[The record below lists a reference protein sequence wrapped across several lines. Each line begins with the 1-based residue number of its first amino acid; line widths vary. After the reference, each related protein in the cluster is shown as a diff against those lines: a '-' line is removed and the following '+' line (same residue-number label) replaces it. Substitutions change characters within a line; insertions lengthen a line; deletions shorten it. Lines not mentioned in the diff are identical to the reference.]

1 MPEVLLLVAFI
12 AILMG
17 LYALGVPAAYSLGM
31 TVIAI
36 MFLPIGPAL
45 NLVVI
50 TQRFWAGMTSW
61 VLLAI
66 PFFLM
71 AGRVMN
77 LTGITDDMFNFATEL
92 VGPLPG
98 GLAQVNV
105 VVSLIFSGMSGS
117 AVADAAGIG
126 SVEYEAMTSNG
137 YEGDDAV
144 GITGASSI
152 IGPIIP
158 PSIPIVIYAVL
169 AQRSIGTMFVA
180 GIVPGLL
187 MALAMAATA
196 FYLAKRDGWPKG
208 DGYDLSGLF
217 EPFVRAVPGLI
228 APVIIVGGIL
238 SGYFTATEAAL
249 VAVVYAVG
257 LGIVYYRSIGLTD
270 LYEVSKN
277 TFEDTVSI
285 VVIFGFANLYAYWL
299 TLAGIPGMIGDAL
312 VAVSASPLV
321 TMLLLALVLLV
332 LGTFMEGT
340 AVLLIMV
347 PMLVPLY
354 PELGI
359 DPIQFGI
366 VMVVTLMYGL
376 ITPPFGLI
384 LFVLE
389 RVTEESLDDVM
400 RSMLPYYL
408 PLAFVILLIILFPQ
422 LSLAVPR
429 AFGLL

>member
-1 MPEVLLLVAFI
+1 MSEVVLAAFI
-12 AILMG
+12 GILML
-17 LYALGVPAAYSLGM
+17 LYGIGVPAAYSLGL
-31 TVIAI
+31 TVVAI
-36 MFLPIGPAL
+36 MMLPIGPEL
-45 NLVVI
+45 NYIVI
-50 TQRFWAGMTSW
+50 TQRFWAGMNSW
-61 VLLAI
+61 VLLAV

-71 AGRVMN
+71 AGRIMN
-77 LTGITDDMFNFATEL
+77 ITGITDDMFNFATEL
-92 VGPLPG
+92 VGPVRG

-137 YEGDDAV
+137 YAGDDAV

-158 PSIPIVIYAVL
+158 PSIPIVVYAVL
-169 AQRSIGTMFVA
+169 AQESIGTLFIA
-180 GIVPGLL
+180 GVVPGVL
-187 MALAMAATA
+187 MALAMAATVY
-196 FYLAKRDGWPKG
+196 YLARTGDWPQEG
-208 DGYDLSGLF
+208 SYDLSALL
-217 EPFVRAVPGLI
+217 ESFVKAVPGLI
-228 APVIIVGGIL
+228 TPLIIVGGIL
-238 SGYFTATEAAL
+238 AGIFTATEAAL
-249 VAVVYAVG
+249 VAVVYAIF
-257 LGIVYYRSIGLTD
+257 LGFVYYRSITLSD
-270 LYEVSKN
+270 LFEVSKD
-277 TFEDTVSI
+277 TFEDTASI

-299 TLAGIPGMIGDAL
+299 TLAGIPDLIGGIITGIGAG
-312 VAVSASPLV
+312 PTV

-359 DPIQFGI
+359 DPIHFGI

-389 RVTEESLDDVM
+389 RVTDESLDEVM

-408 PLAFVILLIILFPQ
+408 PLAFVLLLLILLPE
-422 LSLAVPR
+422 LALALPR

>member
-1 MPEVLLLVAFI
+1 MSEILLAAFI
-12 AILMG
+12 GILFL
-17 LYALGVPAAYSLGM
+17 LYGIGVPAAYSLAM
-31 TVIAI
+31 TVLLI
-36 MFLPIGPAL
+36 MFLPIGPEL
-45 NLVVI
+45 NFIVV
-50 TQRFWAGMTSW
+50 TQRFWAGMNSW
-61 VLLAI
+61 VLLAV

-71 AGRVMN
+71 TGRIMN
-77 LTGITDDMFNFATEL
+77 VTGITDDMFNFATEL
-92 VGPLPG
+92 VGPVQG

-137 YEGDDAV
+137 YDGEDAV

-158 PSIPIVIYAVL
+158 PSIPIVVYAVL
-169 AQRSIGTMFVA
+169 AQESIGTLFIA
-180 GIVPGLL
+180 GVVPGVL
-187 MALAMAATA
+187 MSVAMAATVY
-196 FYLAKRDGWPKG
+196 YLARSGNWPQEG
-208 DGYDLSGLF
+208 SYDFSSLF
-217 EPFVRAVPGLI
+217 ESFLKAVPGLI
-228 APVIIVGGIL
+228 TPLIIVGGIL
-238 SGYFTATEAAL
+238 LGVFTATEAAL
-249 VAVVYAVG
+249 VAVVYAIL
-257 LGIVYYRSIGLTD
+257 LGFFYYRSITLQD
-270 LYEVSKN
+270 LYEVSKE
-277 TFEDTVSI
+277 TFEDTASI

-299 TLAGIPGMIGDAL
+299 TLAGIPDLIGGIVTGL
-312 VAVSASPLV
+312 GASTV
-321 TMLLLALVLLV
+321 ITMLLLALVLLV
-332 LGTFMEGT
+332 LGTFMEGM

-359 DPIQFGI
+359 DPIHFGV

-389 RVTEESLDDVM
+389 RVTNESLDQVM

-408 PLAFVILLIILFPQ
+408 PLLFVLLLIILFPE
-422 LSLAVPR
+422 LSLALPK

>member
-1 MPEVLLLVAFI
+1 MSEVLLLAAFI
-12 AILMG
+12 GLLMG
-17 LYALGVPAAYSLGM
+17 LYAIGVPAAYSLGL
-31 TVIAI
+31 TVLLI
-36 MFLPIGPAL
+36 MLLPIGPPL

-50 TQRFWAGMTSW
+50 TQRFWAGMNSW
-61 VLLAI
+61 VLLAV

-71 AGRVMN
+71 AGRIMN
-77 LTGITDDMFNFATEL
+77 TTGITDDMFEFATEL
-92 VGPLPG
+92 VGPLRG

-126 SVEYEAMTSNG
+126 SVEYEAMTSKG
-137 YEGDDAV
+137 YDGGSAV
-144 GITGASSI
+144 GITGASAI

-169 AQRSIGTMFVA
+169 AQESIGTLFIA
-180 GIVPGLL
+180 GVVPGLL
-187 MALAMAATA
+187 MALAMSATV
-196 FYLAKRDGWPKG
+196 FYMAKKQGWPKG
-208 DGYDLSGLF
+208 GGYDLARLF
-217 EPFVRAVPGLI
+217 ETFIRAVPGLI
-228 APVIIVGGIL
+228 TPLIIIGGIL
-238 SGYFTATEAAL
+238 GGIFTATEAAL
-249 VAVVYAVG
+249 VAVVYAIG
-257 LGIVYYRSIGLTD
+257 LGVFYYRSIGLSD
-270 LYEVSKN
+270 LFEVSKD

-299 TLAGIPGMIGDAL
+299 TLAGIPDLIGDVIL
-312 VAVSASPLV
+312 GISASPVV
-321 TMLLLALVLLV
+321 TMLLLAAVLLV

-359 DPIQFGI
+359 DPIHFGI

-389 RVTEESLDDVM
+389 RVTDEPLDQVM
-400 RSMLPYYL
+400 RSMMPYYV
-408 PLAFVILLIILFPQ
+408 PLALVLLLIILFPS
-422 LSLAVPR
+422 LTLAVPR

>member
-1 MPEVLLLVAFI
+1 MSELLLAAFI
-12 AILMG
+12 GILFL
-17 LYALGVPAAYSLGM
+17 LYGIGVPAAYSLAL
-31 TVIAI
+31 TVLTI
-36 MFLPIGPAL
+36 MFLPIGPEL
-45 NLVVI
+45 NFVVV
-50 TQRFWAGMTSW
+50 TQRFWAGMNSW
-61 VLLAI
+61 VLLAV

-71 AGRVMN
+71 AGRIMN
-77 LTGITDDMFNFATEL
+77 ITGITDDMFNFATEL
-92 VGPLPG
+92 VGPIRG
-98 GLAQVNV
+98 GLGQVNV

-126 SVEYEAMTSNG
+126 SVEYEAMTTNG
-137 YEGDDAV
+137 YEGEDAV

-158 PSIPIVIYAVL
+158 PSIPIVVYAVL
-169 AQRSIGTMFVA
+169 AQESIGTLFIA
-180 GIVPGLL
+180 GVVPGLL
-187 MALAMAATA
+187 MALAMAGTVY
-196 FYLAKRDGWPKG
+196 YLARKHDWPSSG
-208 DGYDLSGLF
+208 SYDLSALF
-217 EPFVRAVPGLI
+217 ESFLKALPGLI
-228 APVIIVGGIL
+228 APLIIIGGIL
-238 SGYFTATEAAL
+238 FGVFTATEAAL
-249 VAVVYAVG
+249 VAVVYAIL
-257 LGIVYYRSIGLTD
+257 LGFFYYRSITLKD
-270 LYEVSKN
+270 LFEVSKE
-277 TFEDTVSI
+277 TFEDTASI

-299 TLAGIPGMIGDAL
+299 TLAGIPDLIGDIVTGL
-312 VAVSASPLV
+312 GASTVV

-332 LGTFMEGT
+332 LGTFMEGM

-359 DPIQFGI
+359 DPVHFGI

-389 RVTEESLDDVM
+389 RVTNESLDKVM

-408 PLAFVILLIILFPQ
+408 PLLVVLFLIILFPE
-422 LSLAVPR
+422 LSLALPE

>member
-1 MPEVLLLVAFI
+1 MSELLLVAFI
-12 AILMG
+12 GILFL
-17 LYALGVPAAYSLGM
+17 LYGIGVPAAYSLAL
-31 TVIAI
+31 TVIFV
-36 MFLPIGPAL
+36 MLLPVGPEL
-45 NLVVI
+45 NFTVI
-50 TQRFWAGMTSW
+50 TQRFWSGMNSW
-61 VLLAI
+61 VLLAV

-71 AGRVMN
+71 AGRIMN
-77 LTGITDDMFNFATEL
+77 ITGITDDMFNFATEL
-92 VGPLPG
+92 VGPVRG

-126 SVEYEAMTSNG
+126 SVEYEAMTTNG
-137 YEGDDAV
+137 YEGEDAV

-158 PSIPIVIYAVL
+158 PSIPIVVYAVL
-169 AQRSIGTMFVA
+169 AQESIGTLFIA
-180 GIVPGLL
+180 GVVPGLL
-187 MALAMAATA
+187 MALAMAGTVY
-196 FYLAKRDGWPKG
+196 YLARTQDWPSAG
-208 DGYDLSGLF
+208 SYDFSSLF
-217 EPFVRAVPGLI
+217 ESFLKAIPGLM
-228 APVIIVGGIL
+228 APLIIIGGIL
-238 SGYFTATEAAL
+238 FGIFTATEAAL
-249 VAVVYAVG
+249 VAVVYAIL
-257 LGIVYYRSIGLTD
+257 LGFFYYRSITMQD
-270 LYEVSKN
+270 LYEVSKE
-277 TFEDTVSI
+277 TFEDTASI

-299 TLAGIPGMIGDAL
+299 TLAGIPDMIGGIVTGL
-312 VAVSASPLV
+312 GASTTV

-332 LGTFMEGT
+332 LGTFMEGM

-359 DPIQFGI
+359 DPVHFGI

-389 RVTEESLDDVM
+389 RVTNESLDEVM

-408 PLAFVILLIILFPQ
+408 PLLVVLLLVILYPD
-422 LSLAVPR
+422 LSLVLPE

>member
-1 MPEVLLLVAFI
+1 MSEILLVAFLG
-12 AILMG
+12 ILFL
-17 LYALGVPAAYSLGM
+17 LYGIGVPAAYSLAM
-31 TVIAI
+31 TVLLI
-36 MFLPIGPAL
+36 MFLPIGPEL
-45 NLVVI
+45 NFIVV
-50 TQRFWAGMTSW
+50 TQRFWSGMNSW
-61 VLLAI
+61 VLLAV

-71 AGRVMN
+71 AGRIMN
-77 LTGITDDMFNFATEL
+77 ITGITDDMFNFATEL
-92 VGPLPG
+92 VGPVRG

-126 SVEYEAMTSNG
+126 SVEYEAMTTNG
-137 YEGDDAV
+137 YEGEDAV

-158 PSIPIVIYAVL
+158 PSIPIVVYAVL
-169 AQRSIGTMFVA
+169 AQESIGTLFIA
-180 GIVPGLL
+180 GVVPGLL
-187 MALAMAATA
+187 MALAMGGTV
-196 FYLAKRDGWPKG
+196 FYLARKHDWPSSG
-208 DGYDLSGLF
+208 AYDLSALF
-217 EPFVRAVPGLI
+217 ESFLKALPGLI
-228 APVIIVGGIL
+228 APLIIIGGIL
-238 SGYFTATEAAL
+238 FGVFTATEAAL
-249 VAVVYAVG
+249 VAVVYAIL
-257 LGIVYYRSIGLTD
+257 LGFFYYRSITLRD
-270 LYEVSKN
+270 LYDVSKE
-277 TFEDTVSI
+277 TFEDTASI

-299 TLAGIPGMIGDAL
+299 TLAGIPSLIGDI
-312 VAVSASPLV
+312 VTGIGASTVV

-332 LGTFMEGT
+332 LGTFMEGM

-359 DPIQFGI
+359 DPVHFGI

-389 RVTEESLDDVM
+389 RVTNESLDKVM

-408 PLAFVILLIILFPQ
+408 PLLVVLLLIILFPE
-422 LSLAVPR
+422 LSLALPE

>member
-1 MPEVLLLVAFI
+1 MSEILLAAFLG
-12 AILMG
+12 ILFL
-17 LYALGVPAAYSLGM
+17 LYGIGVPAAYSLAM
-31 TVIAI
+31 TVLLI
-36 MFLPIGPAL
+36 MFLPIGPEL
-45 NLVVI
+45 NFVVV
-50 TQRFWAGMTSW
+50 TQRFWSGMNSW
-61 VLLAI
+61 VLLAV

-71 AGRVMN
+71 AGRIMN
-77 LTGITDDMFNFATEL
+77 ITGITDDMFNFATEL
-92 VGPLPG
+92 VGPVRG

-126 SVEYEAMTSNG
+126 SVEYEAMTTNG
-137 YEGDDAV
+137 YEGEDAV

-158 PSIPIVIYAVL
+158 PSIPIVVYAVL
-169 AQRSIGTMFVA
+169 AQESIGTLFIA
-180 GIVPGLL
+180 GVVPGLL
-187 MALAMAATA
+187 MALAMGGTV
-196 FYLAKRDGWPKG
+196 FYLARKHDWPSSG
-208 DGYDLSGLF
+208 AYDLSALF
-217 EPFVRAVPGLI
+217 ESFLKALPGLI
-228 APVIIVGGIL
+228 APLIIIGGIL
-238 SGYFTATEAAL
+238 FGVFTATEAAL
-249 VAVVYAVG
+249 VAVVYAIL
-257 LGIVYYRSIGLTD
+257 LGFFYYRSITLRD
-270 LYEVSKN
+270 LYDVSKE
-277 TFEDTVSI
+277 TFEDTASI

-299 TLAGIPGMIGDAL
+299 TLAGIPSLIGDI
-312 VAVSASPLV
+312 VTGIGASTVV

-332 LGTFMEGT
+332 LGTFMEGM

-359 DPIQFGI
+359 DPVHFGI

-389 RVTEESLDDVM
+389 RVTNESLDKVM

-408 PLAFVILLIILFPQ
+408 PLLVVLVLIILFPE
-422 LSLAVPR
+422 LSLALPE